1 MKKLPT
7 IIKADKKIISGE
19 LKQVLF
25 DKGLTSKDDAK
36 VISLQVQLLQTL
48 GSDIKIISSSV
59 AGEIIGLVGDEADIT
74 EVLKYH
80 DITWKKN

>member
-7 IIKADKKIISGE
+7 ILKADKKVIAGTV
-19 LKQVLF
+19 KQVLF

-48 GSDIKIISSSV
+48 GSDITIISSSV

-74 EVLKYH
+74 EALKYH
-80 DITWKKN
+80 EITWKK